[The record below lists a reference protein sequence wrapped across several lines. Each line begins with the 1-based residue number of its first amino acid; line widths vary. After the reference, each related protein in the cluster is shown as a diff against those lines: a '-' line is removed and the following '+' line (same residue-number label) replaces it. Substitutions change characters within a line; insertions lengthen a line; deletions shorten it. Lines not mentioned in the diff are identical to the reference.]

1 MKLSIC
7 IGIPVKNESQNIP
20 LLQQQ
25 LSNLI
30 DKTKYNEV
38 TFCICIN
45 DNLSTDGSTE
55 QLLAWQDT
63 DNRVKVYKLHQ
74 PLDFQSSIQNLMKK
88 SSADAFAILQ
98 SDLQDPIAD
107 FEKLLDIYMINQE
120 YIVAGRAVSR
130 KGSRFVNK
138 IRSIFYW
145 LLSSSSGT
153 NYVSGFQ
160 DFYILPEYVYSQTA
174 SLPSNRLFIRGFL
187 YFNFTKIIFIDYER
201 VDRIFGESKFDF
213 VKMYDLA
220 LDGLLLYG
228 RRFIRILSLTSFFV
242 FIISLVFGL
251 VILIMSFLGVD
262 FGSKGWASI
271 ILSISFLVSILG
283 MVAGLIL
290 EYLIRIYSALN
301 LTGID

>member
-1 MKLSIC
+1 MSIC

-20 LLQQQ
+20 LLQKQ

-30 DKTKYNEV
+30 DKTKYNGV
-38 TFCICIN
+38 TFCICVN

-74 PLDFQSSIQNLMKK
+74 PLEFQSTIQNLMKK
-88 SSADAFAILQ
+88 TSADAFAVLQ

-107 FEKLLDIYMINQE
+107 FEKLLDTYITNQE
-120 YIVAGRAVSR
+120 HIVAGRAVTR
-130 KGSRFVNK
+130 KGSRFVN
-138 IRSIFYW
+138 RVRAIFYW

-160 DFYILPEYVYSQTA
+160 DFYILPKFVYSQAA
-174 SLPSNRLFIRGFL
+174 SLPNNGLFIRGFL
-187 YFNFTKIIFIDYER
+187 YFNFTNIIFIDYQR
-201 VDRIFGESKFDF
+201 TDRIFSESKFNF

-228 RRFIRILSLTSFFV
+228 KRFIRILSITSFLI
-242 FIISLVFGL
+242 FISSLIFGL
-251 VILIMSFLGVD
+251 VVLIMTFLGFD
-262 FGSKGWASI
+262 FGSRGWTSI
-271 ILSISFLVSILG
+271 ILSISILASILG
-283 MVAGLIL
+283 MLAGVIL
-290 EYLIRIYSALN
+290 EYLIRIYTRLN
-301 LTGID
+301 LPNTD